1 MDTKGN
7 RLSEYSCSGGKIR
20 GISFDS
26 DDNIIVCFYDSQ
38 PEQIK
43 FDRTSRRSLDID
55 YGNYYFPRNIIF
67 HPEGHKLIMMIFG
80 CSILCPFDRICAF
93 EIKKHHVHTCT
104 CASRD
109 L

>member
-67 HPEGHKLIMMIFG
+67 HPEGHKFITISLWETFLF
-80 CSILCPFDRICAF
+80 SQKRIQEF
-93 EIKKHHVHTCT
+93 KIEK
-104 CASRD
+104 
-109 L
+109 